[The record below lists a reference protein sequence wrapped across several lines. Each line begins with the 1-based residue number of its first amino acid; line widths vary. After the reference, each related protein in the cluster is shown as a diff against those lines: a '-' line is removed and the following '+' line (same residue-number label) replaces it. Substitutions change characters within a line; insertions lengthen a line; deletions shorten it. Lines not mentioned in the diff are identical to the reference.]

1 MLTKIVQEAEGGERR
16 VRKIGFLDGFDE
28 QEMTEASV
36 TTLSP
41 VANRRMEKCS
51 ADTHTHTQEKRAHA
65 RMIASAV
72 YFLV

>member
-1 MLTKIVQEAEGGERR
+1 MLTKIVQEAKGGERR
-16 VRKIGFLDGFDE
+16 VGKIGFLDGFDE

-41 VANRRMEKCS
+41 VANRRTEKCS
-51 ADTHTHTQEKRAHA
+51 VDTHTQEKRAHA

>member
-16 VRKIGFLDGFDE
+16 VGKIGFLDGFDE

-41 VANRRMEKCS
+41 VANRRTEKCS
-51 ADTHTHTQEKRAHA
+51 ADTHTHKRNVHTHA
-65 RMIASAV
+65 
-72 YFLV
+72 